1 MSILGDAL
9 SKSRQFVDGLIVPQY
24 RNKSEE
30 PINKTDLWKSNISNS
45 MLKKAFERN
54 GITRKLVNKLSSDT
68 FDKWFKVESDNQKL
82 IEDVNSLFSS
92 KSIWHF
98 NDGKKH
104 LGIKKKVKA
113 NYTVGIV
120 EGFCILALGFSD
132 DKPLSEQV
140 ENPESLDYVSLL
152 TPSDVN
158 KLIIDEDE
166 DSETFGLIIGAE
178 IKLGKGDAKVIHA
191 SRFIYIPVNT
201 YGNSYKGIGLVK
213 PAYNYLT
220 VLDNVIWSTGQ
231 SFYRYASGFPHIKK
245 KGGNPD
251 VINKIKKQWKDV
263 NSLTGWA
270 SGDDT
275 EIEFVGAKAVALDP
289 QKYLDVSI
297 FAVATSFDIPAQ
309 IVIGTAAGMVTGSET
324 NLRDYYSD
332 ISSKQEIDWTPI
344 MEQLI
349 VIGQSTGQIAK
360 GEFKIKWNPLF
371 ELSEKEIA
379 EIDKLKAETDKI
391 RIESG
396 VLDPEQVKKERETEA
411 LQDSKEVVK
420 VDFEYSEE
428 TNLNAREVE
437 QLELEYE
444 ADLVKLFSVNELMKS
459 IEGSE
464 IEGILAD
471 DFNELARDLDL
482 IEKSREKKVKE
493 TVDKNIDKAW
503 AYGWDKSEL
512 LLNLNIIASE
522 KSKQIKKILKQSNYV
537 FVNSA
542 GKDVTKKTLFAV
554 QESVLSGEPLPQLKK
569 KIKVIVDSAKHNAGT
584 IARTE
589 SHRAMTHAI
598 GQSYKD
604 SGEVKEIK
612 IITAGDDVVRP
623 SHAAL
628 EGHVF
633 SLDNVPQELDE
644 PNCRCTYVAYF
655 GGK

>member
-1 MSILGDAL
+1 MSILGDTL
-9 SKSRQFVDGLIVPQY
+9 GRGKQLIDGLIIPQN
-24 RNKSEE
+24 RDKSEE

-68 FDKWFKVESDNQKL
+68 FDKWFKVESDNPQL
-82 IEDVNSLFSS
+82 IDDVSSLFSS
-92 KSIWHF
+92 KSTWHF
-98 NDGKKH
+98 DDGKKH
-104 LGIKKKVKA
+104 LGMKKNVKA
-113 NYTVGIV
+113 TYTVGIV
-120 EGFCILALGFSD
+120 EGFCIMALGFSD
-132 DKPLSEQV
+132 DRPLDEPVDKPK
-140 ENPESLDYVSLL
+140 SLDYVSLL
-152 TPSDVN
+152 TPSDIN

-166 DSETFGLIIGAE
+166 NSDTFGLIIGAE
-178 IKLGKGDAKVIHA
+178 IKLGKGDAKIMHA

-201 YGNSYKGIGLVK
+201 YGNNYKGIGYVK

-231 SFYRYASGFPHIKK
+231 GFYRYASGFPHIKK

-251 VINKIKKQWKDV
+251 TINKIKKQWKDV

-275 EIEFVGAKAVALDP
+275 TIEFVGAKGSALDP
-289 QKYLDVSI
+289 KNYLDVAI

-309 IVIGTAAGMVTGSET
+309 IVIGTAAGAVTGSET

-371 ELSEKEIA
+371 ELTEKEIA
-379 EIDKLKAETDKI
+379 EIDKMKAETDKI
-391 RIESG
+391 RIDSG
-396 VLDPEQVKKERETEA
+396 VLDPEQVKEERESED
-411 LQDSKEVVK
+411 LQDSKPVEK
-420 VDFEYSEE
+420 VDFEYNGE

-437 QLELEYE
+437 QLELDYE
-444 ADLVKLFSVNELMKS
+444 ADIVKLFSVNELMKA
-459 IEGSE
+459 IERSE
-464 IEGILAD
+464 IDGIITD
-471 DFNELARDLDL
+471 DYGDLVKDLDL
-482 IEKSREKKVKE
+482 IEKAREKKIKE
-493 TVDKNIDKAW
+493 TVDKNIDKSW

-512 LLNLNIIASE
+512 LLNLNIMASE
-522 KSKQIKKILKQSNYV
+522 KSKQIKKILKQSNYA
-537 FVNSA
+537 FVNNT
-542 GKDVTKKTLFAV
+542 GQDVTKKTLFAV

-569 KIKVIVDSAKHNAGT
+569 KIKAIVNSAKHNAGT

-612 IITAGDDVVRP
+612 IITAGDDQVRP

-628 EGHVF
+628 EGF
-633 SLDNVPQELDE
+633 IFGLDDVPSELDE